1 VCCSLDTIIGAGL
14 AIVCIFLRTFTLAC
28 PPTKSCTPCW
38 LPAPS
43 LPGENFYGLAADSA
57 FRIPLWR
64 HVYTWLGIVP
74 ASVANLKKHIKWGC
88 VACTPGGIAEM
99 YLAGGESDHIYIKS
113 RKGFVSVAVEEGIN
127 IVPVYHFGNTAILSF
142 GPKFLEPY
150 GRRWRFSLGLLYGDF
165 WLPIPRRV
173 QLMMVVGPP
182 VAVEKV
188 SRSDPRFQE
197 VVDETH
203 GRYMATLQALFE
215 KYKGV
220 YGATCEGWADRQLV
234 MH

>member
-1 VCCSLDTIIGAGL
+1 MIN
-14 AIVCIFLRTFTLAC
+14 
-28 PPTKSCTPCW
+28 
-38 LPAPS
+38 PAHVPA
-43 LPGENFYGLAADSA
+43 GENFYGLAADSA

-99 YLAGGESDHIYIKS
+99 YLAGGKSDHIYIRS
-113 RKGFVSVAVEEGIN
+113 RK
-127 IVPVYHFGNTAILSF
+127 
-142 GPKFLEPY
+142 
-150 GRRWRFSLGLLYGDF
+150 WRFSLGLLYGVAG
-165 WLPIPRRV
+165 LPIPRRV
-173 QLMMVVGPP
+173 QLMRVVGPP

-188 SRSDPRFQE
+188 ARTDPRFQA

-203 GRYMATLQALFE
+203 GRYMATLQALFD
-215 KYKGV
+215 KYRGV
-220 YGATCEGWADRQLV
+220 YGATAEGWVERQLV